1 MGHITMGGIGLETVG
16 RGEETGPIE
25 VGGDEGNVCLTPT
38 VTGHTRTGEGGRR
51 SLETK
56 TCYRSMVTTGDPVRP
71 VGHRS
76 VPVNHFTG

>member
-1 MGHITMGGIGLETVG
+1 MGHITMGGMGLETVG

-51 SLETK
+51 SLQ
-56 TCYRSMVTTGDPVRP
+56 
-71 VGHRS
+71 
-76 VPVNHFTG
+76 